1 MTCVVCGYRNDVGER
16 LCGQCGAELERL
28 LRICP
33 NGHETYDSVDF
44 CGQCGGP
51 LRTIR
56 TPRELH
62 QGANDRRL
70 NGPGGSPRRHPGE
83 EAIKERLN
91 SQRRKRFAIGLTI
104 VVVIGLGI
112 GVLRVQERQS
122 LMAQQEEIRQELL
135 LLPPPVHSL
144 SAITAPDV
152 SVFAIGP
159 SRQWAL
165 INVRPRNEHPL
176 TFYAHYVDGI
186 WQFIK
191 GQGSY
196 GQRCPT
202 TVIPSSICEKF
213 KG

>member
-1 MTCVVCGYRNDVGER
+1 MSARGSAASAG
-16 LCGQCGAELERL
+16 GAGALAADL
-28 LRICP
+28 P

-104 VVVIGLGI
+104 RRRDRLGYRRPSSPGEAIADGPAGGDKAGVTVVAAAGS
-112 GVLRVQERQS
+112 QS
-122 LMAQQEEIRQELL
+122 F
-135 LLPPPVHSL
+135 
-144 SAITAPDV
+144 AITAPDV

-165 INVRPRNEHPL
+165 INVRPRM
-176 TFYAHYVDGI
+176 
-186 WQFIK
+186 
-191 GQGSY
+191 S
-196 GQRCPT
+196 
-202 TVIPSSICEKF
+202 IP
-213 KG
+213 